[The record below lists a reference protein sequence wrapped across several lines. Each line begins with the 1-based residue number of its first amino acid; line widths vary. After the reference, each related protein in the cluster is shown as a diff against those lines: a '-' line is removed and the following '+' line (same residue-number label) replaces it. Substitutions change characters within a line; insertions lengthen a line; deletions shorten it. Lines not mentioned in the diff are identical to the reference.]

1 MEITNINQLN
11 SNLTYTYADYLLW
24 KLKERVELFKGKVFK
39 MSPAP
44 SRLHQEISFKLTLNF
59 GNHFANQKCKIYTAP
74 FDVRFPD
81 EQGIV
86 KTVVQPDLC
95 IICDEKKLDD
105 KGAVGAPDLVVEIL
119 STGNS
124 KREMKLKYELYQSE
138 GVKEYWVVRPY
149 EENIQIFVLKD
160 GRYYGLPAVFEGE
173 EIQSQI
179 FPSLRFS
186 TKDLF
191 KM

>member
-1 MEITNINQLN
+1 MEITNINQLD

-44 SRLHQEISFKLTLNF
+44 SRLHQEISFKLTLNL

-119 STGNS
+119 SAGNS

-179 FPSLRFS
+179 FPTLRFS